1 MKIFKQFFS
10 GKRDCGKLSLL
21 LNVIVTLFIKG
32 GGMIIGI
39 ISMPLYMRYFSDNA
53 VLGVWFTVLNVLNWV
68 LNFDLGIGNGLRNHL
83 TVALNNQ
90 DTRKAKRLVSS
101 AYLLLGGVTL
111 ILCVLFCVLSIF
123 VDWNTFFNISTESI
137 SSDVLR
143 RCINISMLG
152 MLISFWSRIIMYIL
166 YAMQKAAMTNLLTF
180 ITNLLLV
187 LYLLLVKPVGVVDV
201 DFERLSIVYAFA
213 LNIPLV
219 FATIWVFS
227 QKLMKDVRPN
237 IRHYCHDSAKA
248 VLSLGIV
255 FLLIQLLYMA
265 IATTN
270 EWFISQFYAPEFCVE
285 YQIYNKVFT
294 MFGSLFM
301 IAMIPLWSA
310 VTKAYAE
317 KDHAWIVK
325 LRRILNMAFV
335 GYVVLQIALIPFLTT
350 LFDIWLGEDAPAINY
365 ATIWHFIV
373 YGVIFTWTAIQST
386 FASGFGKLKVQLI
399 TYVLAVLI
407 KVVGI
412 CLFAPLVENWT
423 FVVLM
428 TIVGLLPFSI
438 LQPIAT
444 NRQIQD
450 MINV

>member
-1 MKIFKQFFS
+1 
-10 GKRDCGKLSLL
+10 
-21 LNVIVTLFIKG
+21 
-32 GGMIIGI
+32 MIIGI

-83 TVALNNQ
+83 TVALNDQ

-101 AYLLLGGVTL
+101 AYLLLGGVTF

-137 SSDVLR
+137 PSDVLS

-152 MLISFWSRIIMYIL
+152 MLISFWLRIIMYIL
-166 YAMQKAAMTNLLTF
+166 YAMQKAAMTNFLTF

-187 LYLLLVKPVGVVDV
+187 LYLLLIKPVGIVDV

-227 QKLMKDVRPN
+227 QKTMKDVRPN
-237 IRHYCHDSAKA
+237 IRYYCHDSAKS

-270 EWFISQFYAPEFCVE
+270 EWFISKFYAPEFCVE

-317 KDHAWIVK
+317 KDYAWIMK
-325 LRRILNMAFV
+325 LRRILNIAFV
-335 GYVVLQIALIPFLTT
+335 GFVVLQIALIPFLTT
-350 LFDIWLGEDAPAINY
+350 LFDIWLGEDAPVINY

-412 CLFAPLVENWT
+412 SLFASLVENWT
-423 FVVLM
+423 FVVLV

-438 LQPIAT
+438 LQPVST
-444 NRQIQD
+444 NRLIKD